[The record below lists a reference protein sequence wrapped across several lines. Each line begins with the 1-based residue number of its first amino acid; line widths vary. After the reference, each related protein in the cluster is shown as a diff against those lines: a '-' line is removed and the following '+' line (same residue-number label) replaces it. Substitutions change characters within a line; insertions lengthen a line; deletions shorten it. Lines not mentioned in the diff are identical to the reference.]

1 MKQDQAMKQNQL
13 QILQMKNNDC
23 QNKNSIDELQT
34 AAILVVSI
42 A

>member
-23 QNKNSIDELQT
+23 QNKNSIDELKT
-34 AAILVVSI
+34 VAILVVSI